1 MLRRFA
7 ALRLGPGSS
16 ITRVCPPVIP
26 QRGQTFFRRDG
37 ASRLL
42 PSRHSCGRV
51 FSTNQSRETVLSK
64 DTAEATAKEN
74 KSTASE
80 GPDPQTASSAA
91 SSSPSTSEPGA
102 SKEKPKRT
110 PEQLEADAAAKNA
123 EEAERMW
130 RMFAPDRYM
139 SVFSPG
145 FVILLVLV
153 IGLHAYNDYMDRQKD
168 SDDVAE
174 AKEES
179 LRKEAEEKRKQ
190 RIAAREQQTAV
201 KRE

>member
-1 MLRRFA
+1 
-7 ALRLGPGSS
+7 
-16 ITRVCPPVIP
+16 
-26 QRGQTFFRRDG
+26 
-37 ASRLL
+37 
-42 PSRHSCGRV
+42 
-51 FSTNQSRETVLSK
+51 
-64 DTAEATAKEN
+64 
-74 KSTASE
+74 
-80 GPDPQTASSAA
+80 
-91 SSSPSTSEPGA
+91 
-102 SKEKPKRT
+102 
-110 PEQLEADAAAKNA
+110 
-123 EEAERMW
+123 MW